1 MKISKKTLL
10 AAFIIF
16 LNMTIIASKN
26 RWSLDFETGPVFASK
41 NTIQVPNPGGT
52 RFSLCDDFE
61 ISSKIYYRIRLNFL
75 LRERHQISALFA
87 PLTLSA
93 QGVTDH
99 ELIFQDTAFPAG
111 EKVEALYRFNS
122 YRLTYRYLLLN
133 KKKLQLWMGITAKIR
148 DAKILLSSE
157 NYQNDTTNV
166 GFVPLLNLVLDW
178 SFGNKIGLLFEVDAL
193 AAPGGQGRAEDVSL
207 SLYHKLGQKI
217 RLRIAYRFVE
227 GGANVE
233 EVYNFAF
240 LSFIHAAI
248 QIRF

>member
-178 SFGNKIGLLFEVDAL
+178 RFGNKIGLLFEVDAL
-193 AAPGGQGRAEDVSL
+193 AARGGQGRAEDVLLALQYNL
-207 SLYHKLGQKI
+207 SENITLKAGY
-217 RLRIAYRFVE
+217 RILE
-227 GGANVE
+227 GGADVE
-233 EVYNFAF
+233 EVYNFA
-240 LSFIHAAI
+240 LIHFVVAGATF
-248 QIRF
+248 RF